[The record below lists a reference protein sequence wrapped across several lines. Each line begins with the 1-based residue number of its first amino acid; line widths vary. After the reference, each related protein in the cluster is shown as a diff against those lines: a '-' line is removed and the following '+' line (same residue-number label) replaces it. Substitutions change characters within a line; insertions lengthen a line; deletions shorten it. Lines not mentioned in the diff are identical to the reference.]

1 MNTLQYKKNEI
12 KRFCTLINVKP
23 IDLEPI
29 IENIDFFYR
38 EKVEEKVD
46 KLGKPK
52 KYKDG
57 TIKTRNIRP
66 SKNELKIIQ
75 SRIKDKILSEIP
87 LPDFIHGGVR
97 KKSNIT
103 NAKKHQGNK
112 YIFTTDLQEFYPSI
126 KSKRVYDTFV
136 KLGYSTHFSRLL
148 SKLTTWKYELPQGTP
163 TSPHIANIV
172 FLDTDKLLK
181 ELCDKNEVTYTRYVD
196 DLTFSSQKDFKH
208 LHSEIL
214 NIVTSNDFKI
224 SQRKTNYKP
233 KQLITGIIVSNH
245 KIDAPQ
251 NIIDKVNIEMESNNP
266 VKSYQHYLN
275 QIRKTNIKKKRK
287 PTQNNKSF

>member
-12 KRFCTLINVKP
+12 KKFCTLINVKP

-29 IENIDFFYR
+29 IENIDFFYK
-38 EKVEEKVD
+38 EMVEEKVD
-46 KLGKPK
+46 KLGTPK

-75 SRIKDKILSEIP
+75 SRIKNNILSAIP
-87 LPDFIHGGVR
+87 LPDFVHGGVK

-112 YIFTTDLQEFYPSI
+112 YILTTDLQEFYPSI
-126 KSKRVYDTFV
+126 KSKRVYNTFV

-181 ELCDKNEVTYTRYVD
+181 DLCDKNEITYTRYVD
-196 DLTFSSQKDFKH
+196 DLTFSSQKDFKY

-224 SQRKTNYKP
+224 SQRKTYYKP
-233 KQLITGIIVSNH
+233 KQLITGIVVSNH

-251 NIIDKVNIEMESNNP
+251 NIIDKVNIEIESNNP

-275 QIRKTNIKKKRK
+275 QIRKTNIKKKSK
-287 PTQNNKSF
+287 PK